1 MSARRICRRLS
12 NASRKIRLRGD
23 DLLSPLGHSAAAT
36 ATSAGWGRS
45 RVRSRV
51 GRATTAALRNCDT
64 RRAAALIAFR
74 CKDLVV
80 VCAEVQTCGLPCI
93 GVVGERDSAARALAL
108 ADAPEL
114 LERLGAIDRRLV
126 DTGARVEVV
135 GAAIAG
141 EATLRGRLLSRVVR
155 SKGLENLGTFRSVL
169 FRTVKCV
176 TNVVLDEWVRRPTI
190 NGQV

>member
-1 MSARRICRRLS
+1 MIQ
-12 NASRKIRLRGD
+12 GH
-23 DLLSPLGHSAAAT
+23 DLLSPLGHRASAT

-51 GRATTAALRNCDT
+51 GSATTAALRNCDT
-64 RRAAALIAFR
+64 CGSAALIAFR

-80 VCAEVQTCGLPCI
+80 VCAEVQSCGLPCI
-93 GVVGERDSAARALAL
+93 GVVGECDSAARALAL

-114 LERLGAIDRRLV
+114 LERLGAIDRRLI

-135 GAAIAG
+135 GTAIAG
-141 EATLRGRLLSRVVR
+141 EATLRGRLLSWVVS
-155 SKGLENLGTFRSVL
+155 SKGLENLGTYRSVL
-169 FRTVKCV
+169 VHTVKYV